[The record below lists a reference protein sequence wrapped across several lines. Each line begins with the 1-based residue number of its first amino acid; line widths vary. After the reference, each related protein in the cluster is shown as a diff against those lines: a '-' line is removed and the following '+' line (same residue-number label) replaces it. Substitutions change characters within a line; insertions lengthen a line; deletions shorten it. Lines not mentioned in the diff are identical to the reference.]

1 MTNPLIE
8 QGRLLDF
15 EHISPA
21 DVTPALDELLAKAKE
36 ALAQAG
42 SASPASWETTVEPL
56 EAALTRLSRAWG
68 AVGHLLGVMDSP
80 QWREAY
86 NANLPRVTQFYI
98 ELSQS
103 EALFARYKEIAAA
116 AGFAALDP
124 LKQRVVNH
132 EIRDFRLS
140 GAELEPEAKARLKA
154 LEEEASALSQKFS
167 ENLLDATNAFALD
180 ITDKADLDGI
190 PQDICEM
197 YAAQARAAGLEGWR
211 ITLQIPSYLPAMQ
224 YAANRTI
231 REKLYRAYIT
241 RASEL
246 DSPDRDNTPVISR
259 LLDIRREEAKLLGM
273 QDYAEVSLATKMAG
287 SPKKVLSFLEDLAA
301 KAKPKAVSDFKELED
316 YARDSLGLDALMPW
330 DTAWAAEKLRRAK
343 YNYSGQEVRRYFTL
357 PAVFN
362 GMFRLVEKLFDIRI
376 TPDKAPLWHPDVQFW
391 RISTPSGEMIAQ
403 FYTDLYARSSKRSG
417 AWMDNDSTYAVLPDG
432 RVRTPIA
439 YLVCNFQKP
448 VGDKPATLTHDDVT
462 TLFHEFGHGLHHMLS
477 RVKLAQ
483 LSGINGF
490 EWDAVEMPS
499 QFMENWAWNF
509 EVVES
514 LTSHVETGEKLPRS
528 LFDKMLAAKNF
539 ESGMFCVR
547 QLEFALF
554 DMRIHADPESSHAKD
569 FQKVLDEV
577 RSEVAVVPTAPFN
590 RFAQSFS
597 HIFAGG
603 YAAGYYSYKW
613 AEVLSADAFSAFEE
627 EGLFNKATGRRWL
640 DEVISRGAS
649 RDAMESFVAFRG
661 REPSIEPLLRHT
673 GIIESNGA

>member
-8 QGRLLDF
+8 QARLLDF
-15 EHISPA
+15 AAIAPEH
-21 DVTPALDELLAKAKE
+21 VTPALDVLLKDAHE
-36 ALAQAG
+36 ALEKACAAQ
-42 SASPASWETTVEPL
+42 PASWETTVDPL
-56 EAALTRLSRAWG
+56 ETALTRLARAWG
-68 AVGHLLGVMDSP
+68 AVGHLMGVMDSP
-80 QWREAY
+80 ALRETF
-86 NANLPRVTQFYI
+86 NANLPRVAQFYI
-98 ELSQS
+98 ALSQN
-103 EALFARYKEIAAA
+103 EALFARYKEIAAG
-116 AGFAALDP
+116 AGFKTLDAL
-124 LKQRVVNH
+124 KRRVIDH
-132 EIRDFRLS
+132 ELRDFRLS
-140 GAELEPEAKARLKA
+140 GAELAPGPKARLKA
-154 LEEEASALSQKFS
+154 LEEESSRLSQKFS

-180 ITDKADLDGI
+180 IKDRSELDGI
-190 PQDICEM
+190 PEDICET
-197 YAAQARAAGLEGWR
+197 YAEAARAAGVEGWR
-211 ITLQIPSYLPAMQ
+211 ITLQIPSYLPVMQ
-224 YAANRTI
+224 YAASRAL
-231 REKLYRAYIT
+231 RERLYRAYST

-246 DSPDRDNTPVISR
+246 DNPARDNTPVIAR
-259 LLDIRREEAKLLGM
+259 LLDIRYEQAHLLGM
-273 QDYAEVSLATKMAG
+273 KDYAEVSLATKMARK
-287 SPKKVLSFLEDLAA
+287 PERVTAFLEQLARSA
-301 KAKPKAVSDFKELED
+301 RPKALADYAELEAF
-316 YARDSLGLDALMPW
+316 ARDKLGIESLQPW
-330 DTAWAAEKLRRAK
+330 DTAWASEKLRRAK

-357 PAVFN
+357 PAVFQ
-362 GMFRLVEKLFDIRI
+362 GMFRMVENLFDIRI
-376 TPDKAPLWHPDVQFW
+376 RPDSAPVWHPDVQFW
-391 RISTPSGEMIAQ
+391 RISDKSGRLIAQ
-403 FYTDLYARSSKRSG
+403 FYTDLYARASKRGG

-432 RVRTPIA
+432 SVRTPTA

-477 RVKLAQ
+477 RVGVAQ

-509 EVVES
+509 DIVETLS
-514 LTSHVETGEKLPRS
+514 AHVETGEKLPRD
-528 LFDKMLAAKNF
+528 LFDRMLAAKNF
-539 ESGMFCVR
+539 QSGMFCVR

-554 DMRIHADPESSHAKD
+554 DMRIHGDPESSHAAD
-569 FQKVLDEV
+569 FQKVLDDV
-577 RSEVAVVPTAPFN
+577 RREVAVTPSAPFN

-673 GIIESNGA
+673 GIIG